1 MVNGA
6 NNGKAL
12 SGLTV
17 LDLSTLFSAP
27 QVSAILADLGADVI
41 KVETPGGDPL
51 RAIGAKRQGRSLMW
65 AMVNRNKRAITLD
78 MRQPAGQE
86 LLRRL
91 ATKVDVLVENMPI
104 DTLRRWG
111 CTYEELAARNPRL
124 IVVSVSTYGRSG
136 PYSERTGAGTLAE
149 AYGGLTYMTGEADGP
164 PMLPSLPLGDT
175 LCALSGVIGALS
187 ACYYRDVVGGPG
199 QHVDV
204 SMYEPILQL
213 IGPTIAAYERGG
225 EVPSRTGSRVPG
237 GVPRNVY
244 RTADGQWIVVSG
256 TTDAQVARVL
266 TLIGKDTPE
275 MVARFGRS
283 EDRLK
288 NGDDLDGLVAQWV
301 GTQAREA
308 ALDALL
314 EVRVPAAPVND
325 VPSILRD
332 PHILAR
338 GDVVT
343 LPDDDVGSVD
353 IVAPVPRLSATPGAI
368 RTPAPKLGA
377 DNAEV
382 YAALLGLGADELAEL
397 SAKGVV

>member
-1 MVNGA
+1 MINHA
-6 NNGKAL
+6 DKPKAL

-17 LDLSTLFSAP
+17 LDISTLFSAP
-27 QVSAILADLGADVI
+27 QISAMLADLGADVI
-41 KVETPGGDPL
+41 KVEPPAGDPL
-51 RAIGAKRQGRSLMW
+51 RAIGAKRQGHSLMW
-65 AMVNRNKRAITLD
+65 ALVNRNKRAITLD
-78 MRQPAGQE
+78 MRQPEGQE
-86 LLRRL
+86 LLRQL

-124 IVVSVSTYGRSG
+124 VVVSVSTYGRSG

-149 AYGGLTYMTGEADGP
+149 AYGGLTYMTGEGDGP
-164 PMLPSLPLGDT
+164 PMLPSLPLGDS

-187 ACYYRDVVGGPG
+187 ACYYRDVAGGPG

-204 SMYEPILQL
+204 SMYEPILQML
-213 IGPTIAAYERGG
+213 SPTIAAYERGG

-244 RTADGQWIVVSG
+244 RTAEGHWIVVSG
-256 TTDAQVARVL
+256 TTDAQVARIL
-266 TLIGKDTPE
+266 TLMGTDTPE

-288 NGDDLDGLVAQWV
+288 NGDELDAMVARWV
-301 GTQAREA
+301 ATQSREQ
-308 ALDALL
+308 ALGALL

-325 VPSILRD
+325 VPSILSD
-332 PHILAR
+332 PHIMAR

-353 IVAPVPRLSATPGAI
+353 IVAPVPRLSATPGTI

-377 DNAEV
+377 DNAAV
-382 YAALLGLGADELAEL
+382 YGELLGLEAGELR
-397 SAKGVV
+397 AKGVI

>member
-1 MVNGA
+1 MINHA
-6 NNGKAL
+6 DKPKAL

-17 LDLSTLFSAP
+17 LDISTLFSAP
-27 QVSAILADLGADVI
+27 QISAMLADLGADVI
-41 KVETPGGDPL
+41 KVEPPAGDPL
-51 RAIGAKRQGRSLMW
+51 RAIGAKRQGHSLMW
-65 AMVNRNKRAITLD
+65 ALVNRNKRAITLD
-78 MRQPAGQE
+78 MRQPEGQE
-86 LLRRL
+86 LLRQL

-124 IVVSVSTYGRSG
+124 VVVSVSTYGRSG

-149 AYGGLTYMTGEADGP
+149 AYGGLTYMTGEGDGP
-164 PMLPSLPLGDT
+164 PMLPSLPLGDS

-187 ACYYRDVVGGPG
+187 ACYYRDVAGGPG

-204 SMYEPILQL
+204 SMYEPILQML
-213 IGPTIAAYERGG
+213 SPTIAAYERGG

-244 RTADGQWIVVSG
+244 RTAEGHWIVVSG
-256 TTDAQVARVL
+256 TTDAQVARIL
-266 TLIGKDTPE
+266 TLMGTDTPE

-288 NGDDLDGLVAQWV
+288 NGDELDAMVARWV
-301 GTQAREA
+301 ATQSREQ
-308 ALDALL
+308 ALGALL

-325 VPSILRD
+325 VPSILSD
-332 PHILAR
+332 PHIMAR
-338 GDVVT
+338 ADVVT

-353 IVAPVPRLSATPGAI
+353 IVAPVPRLSATPGTI

-377 DNAEV
+377 DNAAV
-382 YAALLGLGADELAEL
+382 YGELLGLEAGELR
-397 SAKGVV
+397 AKGVI

>member
-1 MVNGA
+1 MINDP
-6 NNGKAL
+6 NKTKAL
-12 SGLTV
+12 AGLTV
-17 LDLSTLFSAP
+17 LDISTLFSAP
-27 QVSAILADLGADVI
+27 QISAILADLGADVI

-51 RAIGAKRQGRSLMW
+51 RAIGAKRQGHSLMW

-86 LLRRL
+86 MLRQL
-91 ATKVDVLVENMPI
+91 ATKVDVLVENMPM

-149 AYGGLTYMTGEADGP
+149 AYGGLTFMTGEADGP

-175 LCALSGVIGALS
+175 LCALSGVIGTLT
-187 ACYYRDVVGGPG
+187 ACYHRDVVGGPG

-213 IGPTIAAYERGG
+213 IGPTIAAYESGG
-225 EVPSRTGSRVPG
+225 EVPMRTGSRVPG

-244 RTADGQWIVVSG
+244 RTADDHWIVVSG

-266 TLIGKDTPE
+266 ALMGEDTSE
-275 MVARFGRS
+275 NVARFGRS

-288 NGDDLDGLVAQWV
+288 NGDELDAMVARWV
-301 GTQAREA
+301 GSQSRQD
-308 ALDALL
+308 ALDLL
-314 EVRVPAAPVND
+314 LGVRVPAAPVND
-325 VPSILRD
+325 VPSILSD
-332 PHILAR
+332 PHIIAR
-338 GDVVT
+338 GNVVT
-343 LPDDDVGSVD
+343 LPDDEVGSVD
-353 IVAPVPRLSATPGAI
+353 VVPAVPQLSVTPGTI

-382 YAALLGLGADELAEL
+382 YAQLLGLGADELAEL

>member
-1 MVNGA
+1 MINHADRPG
-6 NNGKAL
+6 AL

-17 LDLSTLFSAP
+17 LDISTLFSAP
-27 QVSAILADLGADVI
+27 QVSAMLADLGADVI
-41 KVETPGGDPL
+41 KVEPPGGDPL
-51 RAIGAKRQGRSLMW
+51 RAIGAKRQGHSLMW
-65 AMVNRNKRAITLD
+65 ALVNRNKRAITLD
-78 MRQPAGQE
+78 MRQPEGQE
-86 LLRRL
+86 LLRQL

-124 IVVSVSTYGRSG
+124 VVVSVSTYGRSG

-149 AYGGLTYMTGEADGP
+149 AYGGLTYMTGEGDGP
-164 PMLPSLPLGDT
+164 PMLPSLPLGDS

-187 ACYYRDVVGGPG
+187 ACYYRDVAGGPG

-204 SMYEPILQL
+204 SMYEPILQML
-213 IGPTIAAYERGG
+213 SPTIAAYERGG

-244 RTADGQWIVVSG
+244 RTAEGHWIVVSG
-256 TTDAQVARVL
+256 TTDAQVARIL
-266 TLIGKDTPE
+266 TLMGTDTPE

-288 NGDDLDGLVAQWV
+288 NGDELDAMVARWV
-301 GTQAREA
+301 ATQSREQ
-308 ALDALL
+308 ALGALL

-325 VPSILRD
+325 VPSILSD
-332 PHILAR
+332 PHIMAR

-353 IVAPVPRLSATPGAI
+353 IVAPVPRLSVTPGTI
-368 RTPAPKLGA
+368 QTPAPKLGA
-377 DNAEV
+377 DNAAV
-382 YAALLGLGADELAEL
+382 YGELLGLEAGELR
-397 SAKGVV
+397 AKGVI